1 LDHVEALFFKE
12 VSSPRHDD
20 NNEEDYEEEKESS
33 SLLQVPVVEE
43 NERQLEQLEL
53 AVRSYELPAQLVGP
67 FAIPT
72 VDPAALAALKT
83 PSPSSLSPLSSLSS
97 VENWE
102 NWEKATGAERK
113 RRRRRREEDE
123 EEAGR
128 KSELKSRVAR
138 RRQRTDKG
146 TFVKQRPFL
155 TQEEID
161 AMDSSDEN

>member
-1 LDHVEALFFKE
+1 MEALFFQE
-12 VSSPRHDD
+12 VPSPRHDD
-20 NNEEDYEEEKESS
+20 NNEEDYEEEKETSRTS

-43 NERQLEQLEL
+43 SELEL

-83 PSPSSLSPLSSLSS
+83 PSPSSLSPLSS
-97 VENWE
+97 VEDWE